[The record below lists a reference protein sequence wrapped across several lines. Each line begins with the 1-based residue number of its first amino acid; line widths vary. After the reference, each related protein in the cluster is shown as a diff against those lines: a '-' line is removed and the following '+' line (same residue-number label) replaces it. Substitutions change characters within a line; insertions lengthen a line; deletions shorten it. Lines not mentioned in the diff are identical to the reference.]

1 MPVTTPEGGNP
12 VYRDLR
18 SAQATLI
25 ESLEHT
31 GRSGW
36 FDQFLRAYTHR
47 IEPEEESAFSPEFV
61 IQALA
66 TQWRTLT
73 DFADEDLCVVD
84 ISIGGELVR
93 RRCLPDGKV
102 FSERLAIESIGSGTL
117 VSIVSKDMDFLVDT
131 FLQTLRE
138 RNDRLTAMHPVIISS
153 TIDHP
158 ELARSLTS
166 GDGLVSFFAAKFPE
180 LPTRAEVEQLS
191 RKLSDRYQQLSSFI
205 RDRERMVAD
214 LLQLVEADEFPGRDL
229 EAVQPST
236 SALAQF
242 LPFTEIRRPASGGT
256 AVLGIE
262 PHDLPTAK
270 GEPQEHRFAV
280 EILPTRSEILGGSVL
295 RALTHR
301 DKRGEVTFL
310 GVFRPQLTGAIGLAA
325 PEVSARVE
333 QARLASSLLP
343 SSHSYRVLRDFVSSL
358 TIDLVISLPIE
369 RFIELCKVGLLME
382 EVSRTQVF
390 VDSGAIAS
398 RLVVIVPADRIDV
411 GIEERIDGLVA
422 SECETMFARLSRT
435 LSERSLVI
443 EYGLSGPVDEE
454 SLERLKDALEV
465 ASTPWKLRIRS
476 QLRETLPAERLAP
489 VLEVLDV
496 FAATVEPSFM
506 LDEPDER
513 ALADLAAIEE
523 LLRSGERVKARVM
536 VGGGQAHIHLIAL
549 ADRPTLTDMV
559 PVVENFGL
567 KVIEELPYRA
577 RVSDRD
583 IWIIDLEVAAG
594 PSLVVGVLDDA
605 VSSPLEEF
613 LTLVW
618 QGETENDP
626 LNQLCLSAGL
636 EAPAIEVL
644 RALAAYI
651 RLGTLGYSETYARY
665 ALVANPQIATGLAE
679 LFLRRF
685 DVGSSAAS
693 REEATARLSAE
704 INERLAAV
712 ESLDHDKILRGML
725 ALVLAMSRTNFYHR
739 QRETI
744 AFKLDPAKLGFLPEP
759 KPMFEIYVR
768 SATTEAVHL
777 RGGKIARGGIRFSDR
792 VEDFRTEILGLMKAQ
807 NVKNAVIVPVGA
819 KGGFIVRD
827 LDPKGGNAARIER
840 SYRVFMNALLSITD
854 NLENGAIVPP
864 DRTVRYDGDDHYL
877 VVAADKGTA
886 AFSDIANRIAIDR
899 GFWLNDAFASGGS
912 NGFDHKEMG
921 ITAKGAWVSVAH
933 HFDALGVDVAATPVT
948 VVGIGDMSGDVFGN
962 GMLRSRQLKLV
973 AAFDHRH
980 IFLDPNPDPAR
991 TFEARAAL
999 FARGSGTSWADY
1011 PANEISAGG
1020 GVYPRT
1026 LKRID
1031 LSPQAAAALGIE
1043 PGQLEPSQLIHAIL
1057 AAPVDLLFNGGI
1069 GTYVKASA
1077 ESNLDVMDKAN
1088 DSVRVDG
1095 RDARARVIGEGGN
1108 LGLTQPGRIE
1118 YCLSGGRCN
1127 TDSIDNSAGVDTSDH
1142 EVNLKIQLD
1151 AMAARGL
1158 LDAGSRN
1165 GLLARCQPE
1174 VEEQVLADNVYQ
1186 NWVLSAAEARYANA
1200 WDEINS
1206 LLSHLVASTG
1216 LDPRVEHLPD
1226 PGVTTATTPGRPL
1239 SRAELSIIISYTK
1252 LDLDRQLI
1260 ASDLLEH
1267 DLTKQLFAGYLPV
1280 PIRSLPGAL
1289 EARHPLRREIVATT
1303 LANLLVNHVGIFGAH
1318 SIATAGNLNYL
1329 EAAEY
1334 AALAIWIVD
1343 AEQITWELISESTGS
1358 FEVRMEAYLTLQSLL
1373 RSTALGLRKVV
1384 SRPADLF
1391 DTGRVA
1397 EIAAG
1402 VRQAAEHLN
1411 GLDIPKSW
1419 LERRTFLESGNLDA
1433 ATVNLLTPR
1442 RSLAVYVQALAQ
1454 EPHTDAAELAGRIF
1468 SFETASGASRVR
1480 EALDSLRPTKTDEV
1494 MARQEIE
1501 DRLNRFVL
1509 SAPAGADAAAVPA
1522 LSRVA
1527 GELAAGRLMPALLQS
1542 LYL

>member
-1 MPVTTPEGGNP
+1 MSVTTPKGGNS
-12 VYRDLR
+12 VYNDLR
-18 SAQATLI
+18 SAQAKLI
-25 ESLEHT
+25 ESLES
-31 GRSGW
+31 SGKSDW

-66 TQWRTLT
+66 TQWKTLT
-73 DFADEDLCVVD
+73 EFHDEDLCVVD
-84 ISIGGELVR
+84 ISIGNELLR
-93 RRCLPDGKV
+93 RRCLPDGKI
-102 FSERLAIESIGSGTL
+102 FSERLAVESAGSGTM

-138 RNDRLTAMHPVIISS
+138 RNDRLTAMHPVILSS
-153 TIDHP
+153 VIDHA
-158 ELARSLTS
+158 ELATSLKS

-191 RKLSDRYQQLSSFI
+191 RKLADRYQQLSSFI

-214 LLQLVEADEFPGRDL
+214 LLRLLEAGEFSDAAVEA
-229 EAVQPST
+229 VHPST
-236 SALAQF
+236 SALAHF
-242 LPFTEIRRPASGGT
+242 LPFSEIRRAAPGEET
-256 AVLGIE
+256 ALGIE
-262 PHDLPTAK
+262 LHDLPQVA
-270 GEPQEHRFAV
+270 GHPQEHGFAI
-280 EILPTRSEILGGSVL
+280 EILPARSEILGGSVL
-295 RALTHR
+295 RTLTHK
-301 DKRGEVTFL
+301 DKRGEVTFV

-333 QARLASSLLP
+333 QVRTAFSLLP
-343 SSHSYRVLRDFVSSL
+343 SAHSYRVLRDFVSSL

-369 RFIELCKVGLLME
+369 SFVELCKVGLLME

-390 VDSGAIAS
+390 VHRGAVAS

-411 GIEERIDGLVA
+411 GIEERLDGLVA
-422 SECETMFARLSRT
+422 TECQTMFARLSRT

-454 SLERLKDALEV
+454 SLERLKDSLEAV
-465 ASTPWKLRIRS
+465 STPWKLRIRA
-476 QLRETLPAERLAP
+476 QLRETVPAGRLGP

-513 ALADLAAIEE
+513 ALLDLATIEE

-536 VGGGQAHIHLIAL
+536 VDGEQTHIHLIAL
-549 ADRPTLTDMV
+549 DDRPTLTDMV
-559 PVVENFGL
+559 PVIENLGL

-577 RVSDRD
+577 RVADQD
-583 IWIIDLEVAAG
+583 IWIIDLEVSTGLGLVAG
-594 PSLVVGVLDDA
+594 SLDEEISGH
-605 VSSPLEEF
+605 LEEF

-626 LNQLCLSAGL
+626 LNQLCLSARL
-636 EAPAIEVL
+636 DAPAIEIL

-651 RLGTLGYSETYARY
+651 RLGTLGYSESYARY
-665 ALVANPQIATGLAE
+665 ALVANPQIAAKLVE

-685 DVGSSAAS
+685 DPENAGPS
-693 REEATARLSAE
+693 RAGDVAELSKKIADE
-704 INERLAAV
+704 LAAV
-712 ESLDHDKILRGML
+712 TSLDHDKILRGML
-725 ALVLAMSRTNFYHR
+725 ALIQAMTRTNFFHR
-739 QRETI
+739 QRETL

-827 LDPKGGNAARIER
+827 LDPKGGNADRIER

-854 NLENGAIVPP
+854 NLAAGEIVPP

-886 AFSDIANRIAIDR
+886 TFSDIANQIAIER

-933 HFDALGVDVAATPVT
+933 HFDALGIDVAASPVT
-948 VVGIGDMSGDVFGN
+948 VVGVGDMSGDVFGN
-962 GMLRSRQLKLV
+962 GMLRSRQLRLI

-980 IFLDPNPDPAR
+980 IFLDPNPDPLR
-991 TFEARAAL
+991 TFEARKAL
-999 FARGSGTSWADY
+999 FARGPGTSWEDY
-1011 PANEISAGG
+1011 PAAQISEGG
-1020 GVYPRT
+1020 GVFSRT
-1026 LKRID
+1026 LKQIRV
-1031 LSPQAAAALGIE
+1031 SPQAAASLGIE
-1043 PGQLEPSQLIHAIL
+1043 PGELEPAQLIHAIL

-1069 GTYVKASA
+1069 GTYVKASS
-1077 ESNLDVMDKAN
+1077 ETDLDVMDKAN
-1088 DSVRVDG
+1088 DSVRVNG
-1095 RDARARVIGEGGN
+1095 REVRAHVIGEGGN

-1118 YCLSGGRCN
+1118 YCLAGGRCN

-1151 AMAARGL
+1151 AMTASGTL
-1158 LDAGSRN
+1158 SPDSRN
-1165 GLLARCQPE
+1165 ALLAACQPE

-1186 NWVLSAAEARYANA
+1186 NWVLSAAEVRYATA
-1200 WDEINS
+1200 WDEIDA
-1206 LLSHLVASTG
+1206 LLSHLIESSG
-1216 LDPRVEHLPD
+1216 LDPKVEHLPN
-1226 PGVTTATTPGRPL
+1226 PGTSATGTPSRKL
-1239 SRAELSIIISYTK
+1239 SRAELSIIISYAK

-1260 ASDLLEH
+1260 DSDLLEH
-1267 DLTKQLFAGYLPV
+1267 DLTSTLFASYLPL

-1289 EARHPLRREIVATT
+1289 DARHPLRREIVATT
-1303 LANLLVNHVGIFGAH
+1303 LANLLVNHVGIFGVH
-1318 SIATAGNLNYL
+1318 SIATAGNLSYL

-1334 AALAIWIVD
+1334 AALAIWMVD
-1343 AEQITWELISESTGS
+1343 AERITWELISKSTGP
-1358 FEVRMEAYLTLQSLL
+1358 FAVRMEAYLALQSLL
-1373 RSTALGLRKVV
+1373 RSTALDLRKVV
-1384 SRPADLF
+1384 PHPSGLF
-1391 DTGRVA
+1391 DTGRIA
-1397 EIAAG
+1397 ELATG
-1402 VRQAAEHLN
+1402 VREAAEKLRT
-1411 GLDIPKSW
+1411 LDVPNRW
-1419 LERRTFLESGNLDA
+1419 LERRALLESGGLDA
-1433 ATVNLLTPR
+1433 NTVDLLSPG
-1442 RSLAVYVQALAQ
+1442 RSLAVYIQALTHEREANPAQ
-1454 EPHTDAAELAGRIF
+1454 LAERIF
-1468 SFETASGASRVR
+1468 SFEAASGVSVVR
-1480 EALDSLRPTKTDEV
+1480 EALDSLQLTRADEI

-1501 DRLNRFVL
+1501 DRVNHFVL
-1509 SAPAGADAAAVPA
+1509 ASPENMPAAASAA
-1522 LSRVA
+1522 LRRIAV
-1527 GELAAGRLMPALLQS
+1527 ELSSGRLMPALLQA